1 MYGKLPKYSRFIF
14 DTPLILNTAMYRY
27 MPCTITITR
36 SGGIWNYYI
45 SKGKNSAK
53 FMNLVARSPYIGANS
68 CQTLQK
74 QQSSLVK
81 TCLINRKGLIL
92 VALFIIYMMEHK
104 ENNTTKVEHISYLF
118 IIYTCINNIINTF
131 CI

>member
-1 MYGKLPKYSRFIF
+1 
-14 DTPLILNTAMYRY
+14 
-27 MPCTITITR
+27 
-36 SGGIWNYYI
+36 
-45 SKGKNSAK
+45 
-53 FMNLVARSPYIGANS
+53 MNLVARSPYIGANS

-81 TCLINRKGLIL
+81 TCLINRNGLIL

-118 IIYTCINNIINTF
+118 IIYIHVLIIS
-131 CI
+131 